1 MPPVTTGRVAALL
14 PALTLTA
21 LLALPGTA
29 FAQDKDCRDFQFQED
44 AQAVL
49 DQDRSDPHR
58 LDALSEDESDGI
70 ACESLPRRGSASS
83 DESDTDARPVA
94 DTEESTTE
102 DRDCA
107 DFRSQSAA
115 QAALEARPGDPENLD
130 ADDDGIACEEHF
142 GVDGQQVQVRPVG
155 GVDTGGDA

>member
-1 MPPVTTGRVAALL
+1 MSPRVQGRGSPHGDEFRHLGAERQ
-14 PALTLTA
+14 
-21 LLALPGTA
+21 G
-29 FAQDKDCRDFQFQED
+29 QSDFQFQED

-58 LDALSEDESDGI
+58 LDGLSEDESDGI
-70 ACESLPRRGSASS
+70 ACESLPRRGSSS
-83 DESDTDARPVA
+83 NDDESDTDARPVS
-94 DTEESTTE
+94 DPEQSTSE

-107 DFRSQSAA
+107 DFSSQSAA

-142 GVDGQQVQVRPVG
+142 GESGQQVQVRPVG